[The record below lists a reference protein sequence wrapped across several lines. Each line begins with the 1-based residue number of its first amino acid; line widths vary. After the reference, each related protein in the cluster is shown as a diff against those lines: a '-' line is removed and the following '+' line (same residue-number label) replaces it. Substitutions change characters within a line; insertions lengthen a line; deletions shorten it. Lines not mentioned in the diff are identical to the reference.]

1 MRKSKLR
8 VTKGSG
14 NVFADLGMPNPEQ
27 ELLKAR
33 LTLQIY
39 RIVKERGL
47 TQAQAGELLGI
58 KQPHVS
64 ALMRNRAG
72 NFSVGRL
79 MEFLTALGQ
88 DIEITVKPTRKA
100 QGKCRWSCGEI
111 CSPDERSD
119 IRDRPRGGI
128 TKSRIARSLSSG
140 RPLRAGP
147 VGAIRATLALP
158 ADQEARSLTR
168 VTLPVPVHAL
178 QMIRLPRS
186 RMRPVPQ
193 QRTQVSWRTG
203 AGRSL
208 CPENRRFPKSI
219 LQYPWVCFA
228 FFAMRKASGT
238 LSPPH

>member
-47 TQAQAGELLGI
+47 TQAQAGVLLGI

-72 NFSVGRL
+72 NFSIGRL

-88 DIEITVKPTRKA
+88 DVEIAVKPTRKA
-100 QGKCRWSCGEI
+100 HGEM
-111 CSPDERSD
+111 S
-119 IRDRPRGGI
+119 
-128 TKSRIARSLSSG
+128 
-140 RPLRAGP
+140 
-147 VGAIRATLALP
+147 V
-158 ADQEARSLTR
+158 
-168 VTLPVPVHAL
+168 V
-178 QMIRLPRS
+178 
-186 RMRPVPQ
+186 MR
-193 QRTQVSWRTG
+193 
-203 AGRSL
+203 
-208 CPENRRFPKSI
+208 
-219 LQYPWVCFA
+219 
-228 FFAMRKASGT
+228 
-238 LSPPH
+238 